1 MILLGLEVLV
11 GTYIGT
17 QVKSHFSKN
26 TSSQH
31 TATDPKNH
39 QQLIESNQSSTSS
52 EIAENEVQTNRYL
65 NLSGVAVGLAAARFV
80 YPPLLIPALIL
91 ASYTTIPILKE
102 SKSSLDDKKIK
113 NDLLN
118 ALVIVSCFATGYYLT
133 VALVAGYYHLAN
145 KMVMKTKDRSE
156 KMLKDIFG
164 QQVDMAWI
172 IVDGIEVNVPLES
185 IKIDDVVVVGMGETI
200 PVDGEIID
208 GIAMIDE
215 HILTGEAMPVEK
227 IKGAEVFASTLI
239 LSGKIQIKV
248 KQTGS
253 DTNIAKINQLFTD
266 TTEFKSDV
274 QTRAETIAN
283 DVATP
288 LLASSILL
296 APFIGI
302 PAATTIL
309 YSSPGNTIKLLASL
323 QTLNKLAQAYQKG
336 LLIKDGR
343 ALEALLN
350 VDTVFFDK
358 TGTLTSDQ
366 PVIGKIITFDEFS
379 EQQVLA
385 YSAAAEH
392 KLTHPIALA
401 ILAEAR
407 AQNLDLP
414 PVHNANYKMSYGI
427 SVESE
432 GKNIKI
438 GSSRFMNSENI
449 NLPTSIH
456 TMQQHCDH
464 EGYSLVLLAVNNTI
478 KGAIEIQ
485 PQVRP
490 EAEEVIKKL
499 RTYGINHIA
508 IVSGDRELPTRKLAE
523 KLAMDAYYHDC
534 LPQDKAQLI
543 EQLQQQG
550 KRICFI
556 GDGINDA
563 IAMKQADV
571 SVSMFGATSIS
582 TDAAQVVLMSSGLNH
597 LPYLFENAKELSG
610 KIKQTLLVSAGYSV
624 SNIFGAVF
632 LHATVLFSFLV
643 AGGFY
648 VLGGIEYAAAK
659 NNKQAVNKLVDDHC
673 SDTS

>member
-17 QVKSHFSKN
+17 QVKSHFNKSA
-26 TSSQH
+26 SSQH
-31 TATDPKNH
+31 AVADTENH
-39 QQLIESNQSSTSS
+39 QQLVETDRAAPPGPTET
-52 EIAENEVQTNRYL
+52 EIQINRYL
-65 NLSGVAVGLAAARFV
+65 KLSGVAVGLAAARFV

-118 ALVIVSCFATGYYLT
+118 ALVIISCFATGYYLT

-156 KMLKDIFG
+156 KMLKEIFG

-172 IVDGIEVNVPLES
+172 IADGVEVNVPLES

-208 GIAMIDE
+208 GMAMIDE

-227 IKGAEVFASTLI
+227 IKGSEVFASTLI
-239 LSGKIQIKV
+239 LSGKIRIKV
-248 KQTGS
+248 RQKGS
-253 DTNIAKINQLFTD
+253 DTNIAKINQLFAD

-274 QTRAETIAN
+274 QTRAEAIAN

-323 QTLNKLAQAYQKG
+323 QTLNKLAQAYQEG

-366 PVIGKIITFDEFS
+366 PVIGNITAFDGLS

-385 YSAAAEH
+385 YSAAAEQ

-407 AQNLDLP
+407 EQKLDLP
-414 PVHNANYKMSYGI
+414 PVNNANYKMSYGI

-438 GSSRFMNSENI
+438 GSSRFMESENI
-449 NLPTSIH
+449 SLPASIH
-456 TMQQHCDH
+456 AMQQHCDH
-464 EGYSLVLLAVNNTI
+464 EGYSLVLLAVDNTV
-478 KGAIEIQ
+478 KGTIEIQ

-490 EAEEVIKKL
+490 EAEEVIEKL
-499 RTYGINHIA
+499 RACGIKHIA
-508 IVSGDRELPTRKLAE
+508 IVSGDREVPTRKLAE

-534 LPQDKAQLI
+534 LPQDKAKLI

-550 KRICFI
+550 RHICFI

-582 TDAAQVVLMSSGLNH
+582 TDAAQVVLMSSGLGH
-597 LPYLFENAKELSG
+597 LPYLFENSRELSG

-624 SNIFGAVF
+624 SNIAGAVF

-643 AGGFY
+643 ASGFY

-659 NNKQAVNKLVDDHC
+659 NNKKAASQLVDNHC
-673 SDTS
+673 SDAS